1 METTETYLNLNSE
14 QFNSWVHEFENKYN
28 KIEKNLLSE
37 EKKEEQESDSEVSIE
52 SIKSEESLKNEESDI
67 FIKKQI
73 SEEPTFES
81 QTNSSTN
88 RRRFLGRKTIIRN
101 SSEIETTSTTEK
113 KKLTQSE
120 IITKSPEAKVKND
133 KIDNNKLVKPYQE
146 KILSIK
152 ELNSVLPNLN
162 KKNNNEINVNLKE
175 NNEQKDDTK
184 KMGEVALYK
193 FIAKRRR

>member
-37 EKKEEQESDSEVSIE
+37 EKKEEEDSDSDVSIE
-52 SIKSEESLKNEESDI
+52 SVKSEESLKNEESDI

-101 SSEIETTSTTEK
+101 SSEIETNSTTENK
-113 KKLTQSE
+113 KILKSE
-120 IITKSPEAKVKND
+120 TITKSPAPKLKND
-133 KIDNNKLVKPYQE
+133 KINNAEFVKPYQE

-152 ELNSVLPNLN
+152 ELNSVLPNL
-162 KKNNNEINVNLKE
+162 KKSNEDTNSYIKE
-175 NNEQKDDTK
+175 SKDQKDESK

>member
-37 EKKEEQESDSEVSIE
+37 EKKEDESDSEVSIE

-101 SSEIETTSTTEK
+101 SSETNSTTEK
-113 KKLTQSE
+113 KTLTQSE
-120 IITKSPEAKVKND
+120 TITKSPAPKVKND
-133 KIDNNKLVKPYQE
+133 KTDNNKLVKPYQE

-152 ELNSVLPNLN
+152 ELNSVLPNL
-162 KKNNNEINVNLKE
+162 KKNNNQIDANIKE
-175 NNEQKDDTK
+175 NIEQKDESK

>member
-37 EKKEEQESDSEVSIE
+37 EKKEEEESDSEVSIE

-101 SSEIETTSTTEK
+101 SSEIETNSTTE

-120 IITKSPEAKVKND
+120 VKTKRPEPKVKND

-162 KKNNNEINVNLKE
+162 KKNNNEINVNIKE
-175 NNEQKDDTK
+175 NNEQKEDTK

>member
-14 QFNSWVHEFENKYN
+14 QFNSLVHEFENKYN

-37 EKKEEQESDSEVSIE
+37 EKKEEESDSEVSIE

-101 SSEIETTSTTEK
+101 SSETNSTTEK
-113 KKLTQSE
+113 KT
-120 IITKSPEAKVKND
+120 
-133 KIDNNKLVKPYQE
+133 
-146 KILSIK
+146 
-152 ELNSVLPNLN
+152 
-162 KKNNNEINVNLKE
+162 
-175 NNEQKDDTK
+175 
-184 KMGEVALYK
+184 
-193 FIAKRRR
+193 